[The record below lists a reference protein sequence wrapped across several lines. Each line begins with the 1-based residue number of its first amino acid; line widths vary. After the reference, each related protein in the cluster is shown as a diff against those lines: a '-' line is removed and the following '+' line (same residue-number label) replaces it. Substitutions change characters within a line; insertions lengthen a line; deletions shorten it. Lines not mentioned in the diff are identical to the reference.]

1 MPPTHP
7 NPGRATMLH
16 RLNRTEYINA
26 VHDLLDIDLTPEEA
40 GLLPADDLSYGFDNN
55 GDVLGVPPLLLERY
69 LSVARRV
76 SIAALGT
83 SAKTEGPVN
92 VYTETVDSEPSQRK
106 WMEGMPL
113 GTRGGAN
120 FTYHFPADGEY
131 TIKITLQRRGQ
142 GIVRLSAIKTECRR
156 PVDGEP
162 PLRERIVLNLDGKPV
177 GLFLIGTDITFRETI
192 PTSGQNLADLPE
204 PPVKDLSR
212 ARGWRPAVLTATRTS
227 SFS

>member
-1 MPPTHP
+1 M
-7 NPGRATMLH
+7 
-16 RLNRTEYINA
+16 
-26 VHDLLDIDLTPEEA
+26 
-40 GLLPADDLSYGFDNN
+40 
-55 GDVLGVPPLLLERY
+55 
-69 LSVARRV
+69 ARRV

-131 TIKITLQRRGQ
+131 TIQDYAAAPRWRNRRFPPIQ
-142 GIVRLSAIKTECRR
+142 NQLPT
-156 PVDGEP
+156 DEP
-162 PLRERIVLNLDGKPV
+162 PQRERIVLNLDGKPV
-177 GLFLIGTDITFRETI
+177 GLFLIGTDQTFRETI

-212 ARGWRPAVLTATRTS
+212 AEFAARRLNGR
-227 SFS
+227 